1 MQQSPS
7 SGLAARPLQSPW
19 VTCAR
24 RRDKLQRLWSKFIDC
39 CQLLIVFSR
48 CVDNQLSALF
58 ELGDGEIFDLK
69 ANLEHTT
76 LTMIVNRLQDQMD
89 SNPRKKSE
97 GRSPDRYTS
106 MTLQEEAV
114 RIAIHQR
121 VPARACK
128 WSNKGNTL
136 CSALLSC
143 FSNVELTNPI
153 FFQVSIDHPNRC
165 SLQSITSG
173 QVAIVGT

>member
-1 MQQSPS
+1 M
-7 SGLAARPLQSPW
+7 
-19 VTCAR
+19 
-24 RRDKLQRLWSKFIDC
+24 
-39 CQLLIVFSR
+39 
-48 CVDNQLSALF
+48 

-89 SNPRKKSE
+89 SNPRKKTE

-106 MTLQEEAV
+106 LTLQEEAV

-128 WSNKGNTL
+128 WSNKGNIRVRL
-136 CSALLSC
+136 RLGCLAVIS
-143 FSNVELTNPI
+143 
-153 FFQVSIDHPNRC
+153 
-165 SLQSITSG
+165 
-173 QVAIVGT
+173 